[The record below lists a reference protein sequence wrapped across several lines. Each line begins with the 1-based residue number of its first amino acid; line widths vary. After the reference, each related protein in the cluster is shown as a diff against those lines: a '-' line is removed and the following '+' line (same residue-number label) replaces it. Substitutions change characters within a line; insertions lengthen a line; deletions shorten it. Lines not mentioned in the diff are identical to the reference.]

1 MNPRN
6 LSLMG
11 AVTDGDTEAARAL
24 LAAGSDVNGTA
35 SGGQSLLILAILFRR
50 TQILKLLLDAGADPK
65 QCDNLG
71 LNAIDWAERKG
82 FAEGLKLLNQ
92 SQTAKQE
99 TPLAPRMESTPPV
112 ASVPSQNEK
121 PNTRASRGSTQ
132 FARSD
137 EKSRQWVAGFK
148 RRIDDEASHKI
159 NEVQLE
165 PAPPATEIEATPET
179 DQTPVVVDDRSV
191 QAAATVPEP
200 PVTSFPAER
209 VANVETDTSQ
219 FNDQTYDMP
228 PVPSDDVASW
238 QTPQPTIGAPL
249 PSTSRKKCPKCNAVY
264 RSELL
269 AYCAIDLT
277 PLVDVNEAVVV
288 SPPEAVTLPLVW
300 LLIVFTFVVAAGV
313 TYLMI
318 PDLRSAQNASLETSS
333 RQAPGNSDSPLV
345 AGELSGK
352 QLDVPAPEYPTTARS
367 EHVSGTVTI
376 RVSVNKKGR
385 VIAVK
390 VVEGDWRL
398 RNAAIAAAQKAT
410 FSTEKLMGRGAVGTI
425 AYSFKE

>member
-71 LNAIDWAERKG
+71 LNALDWAQRKG
-82 FAEGLKLLNQ
+82 FAEGLKLLNE

-99 TPLAPRMESTPPV
+99 TPVAPRLEPTPPG

-121 PNTRASRGSTQ
+121 PNTGASRGSTQ
-132 FARSD
+132 FASSD
-137 EKSRQWVAGFK
+137 EKSRRWVAGFK

-159 NEVQLE
+159 KEVQPE
-165 PAPPATEIEATPET
+165 PTPPATEIEATPET
-179 DQTPVVVDDRSV
+179 PVVVDDKSV

-200 PVTSFPAER
+200 PVTSFPAEG

-219 FNDQTYDMP
+219 FNDQTYVTP
-228 PVPSDDVASW
+228 LVASDEVASW
-238 QTPQPTIGAPL
+238 QPPQPTIGAPL

-264 RSELL
+264 RSDLL
-269 AYCAIDLT
+269 AYCAIDVT
-277 PLVDVNEAVVV
+277 PLVDVNEAVV
-288 SPPEAVTLPLVW
+288 SPPEAVTPPLVW

-318 PDLRSAQNASLETSS
+318 PNLRSAQNASLETSS
-333 RQAPGNSDSPLV
+333 RPAPGNTDSPLV
-345 AGELSGK
+345 SGELSGK
-352 QLDVPAPEYPTTARS
+352 QLDVPAPEYPASARS
-367 EHVSGTVTI
+367 EHVSGTVTM

-390 VVEGDWRL
+390 VVEGDLRL

-410 FSTEKLMGRGAVGTI
+410 FSAEKLMGRGAVGTI